1 MHVELSP
8 EAQERVE
15 SLVASGAYP
24 SVEAAVEAAVDALSC
39 PLCDEGSS
47 ELDDEL
53 DAQAEA
59 DIAAG
64 RVRPVDDAFV
74 AELRAYVEDQIRA
87 KQA

>member
-8 EAQERVE
+8 EAQRHVE

-39 PLCDEGSS
+39 PLCDVTSS
-47 ELDDEL
+47 ELDEEL
-53 DAQAEA
+53 DADAEA

-74 AELRAYVEDQIRA
+74 ANLRGYVEDRIRA